1 VIVIGIEPGD
11 VEDVYKAVVVHC
23 GEKQEGGFRGVGCSG
38 CRRCGVHIDYDSM
51 LNSLRGF
58 VCGERT

>member
-11 VEDVYKAVVVHC
+11 VEHVYKTFVVHC
-23 GEKQEGGFRGVGCSG
+23 VEKQEDGFRGVGCRG
-38 CRRCGVHIDYDSM
+38 CGRCGVHIDYDSM
-51 LNSLRGF
+51 QNSLRGF